1 MTRDCYKTREIK
13 ILVKIFCWSQSG
25 CFAITICQ
33 LSSRPATTQRCW
45 FVILKYNQ
53 DKGELVA
60 FSTWWIHCYSF
71 PFVAWSSRQIFKPV
85 QTNIQTNI
93 QYIFLTC
100 RVSWRSFA
108 LKIQAFLNNLTLFV
122 RDRRNFWMLYFVV
135 FLKKIVFLKPRRCVF
150 WKQVMKALNC
160 LEPS

>member
-1 MTRDCYKTREIK
+1 MFIHSFTSSFFLWQEIAIKHEKK
-13 ILVKIFCWSQSG
+13 ILVQIFCWSQSG

-33 LSSRPATTQRCW
+33 LRSGPATTQRCW

-60 FSTWWIHCYSF
+60 FSTWWIPCCSF

-108 LKIQAFLNNLTLFV
+108 LKIQVFLNNLTTVCQGPTQFLNALFCC
-122 RDRRNFWMLYFVV
+122 F
-135 FLKKIVFLKPRRCVF
+135 
-150 WKQVMKALNC
+150 
-160 LEPS
+160 S